1 MGFSMKTKIILF
13 ALYSLIFVTSVVSYY
28 GFKGSQDSMH
38 YLAIHSGNINLQV
51 KNEGYHRVLH
61 TTITADYETSNRK
74 DCAVTLRYDFPA
86 DIYVD
91 KYELATIALNRKVEF
106 YVDNKF
112 IDVETPAHKSDP
124 FVLYVVNYTL
134 PDTANKLTETEFPI
148 HLRYQKAAEDSR
160 YKEVRFGDAYSDVQM
175 LYLCKGPRN
184 SNWKQFPLNSGEW
197 IPASYV
203 KVNKDVVMYV
213 PVGDTNNLPWVSLIT
228 HGSVLLGT
236 YYILRR
242 LMATPSPDNAIIKLS
257 PVKC

>member
-1 MGFSMKTKIILF
+1 MGLSIKTKFVLF
-13 ALYSLIFVTSVVSYY
+13 ALYSLIFVTSVVSFY
-28 GFKGSQDSMH
+28 GFKGSKDSTH
-38 YLAIHSGNINLQV
+38 YLVVHSGNINLQV

-61 TTITADYETSNRK
+61 TTVTADYETSNRK

-91 KYELATIALNRKVEF
+91 KYELAAIALNRKVEF

-112 IDVETPAHKSDP
+112 IDVESPAHKSDP

-134 PDTANKLTETEFPI
+134 PDTANKLIETEFPI

-175 LYLCKGPRN
+175 LYLCKGPVN

-197 IPASYV
+197 IPANYV
-203 KVNKDVVMYV
+203 KVNKDIVMYV
-213 PVGDTNNLPWVSLIT
+213 PIGNINHFPWVSLIT
-228 HGSVLLGT
+228 HGVVLLGT

-242 LMATPSPDNAIIKLS
+242 LIATPSPDNAIIKLA
-257 PVKC
+257 PIKC